1 MKIFWPVYL
10 TVAAVG
16 TAVVW
21 VYAPQI
27 RESLPEE
34 ARDLMCRQADNF
46 AKVWSR
52 AFGGKPSVAPVP
64 VDEQPMVAP
73 VQDQPQPVAPAVVE
87 APARPVRSAR
97 PVPPPA
103 ATVQAAKRAV
113 AAANAAGAGGN
124 APAEEEEDMPSL
136 RGVMQ
141 ADPKDA
147 AWGVVNQ
154 VARIRDLSDGSDAG
168 TVEGGRILVISQRQ
182 RGESGYELIGNFA
195 VHQREE
201 PVIMSATDLYC
212 FTGDFN
218 KLSTR
223 QQIALTTYYKLRGE
237 AEALKARLLKESGAK
252 SPFFAQT
259 VEANKQLKALAA
271 KASELES
278 KDRTDSQ
285 LAKLKNEQAVAHDK
299 YVKLLEKHR
308 AWKKEHASE
317 LSDPEK
323 DPKYLELRTQMQGY
337 AKAIPGMAY

>member
-10 TVAAVG
+10 AAAAVG

-21 VYAPQI
+21 VCAPRI

-34 ARDLMCRQADNF
+34 ARDLMCQQADNF
-46 AKVWSR
+46 ARVWSR
-52 AFGGKPSVAPVP
+52 AFGGKPSGAPVP
-64 VDEQPMVAP
+64 AEGMVAP
-73 VQDQPQPVAPAVVE
+73 ARGQPQPVAPAVMEVS
-87 APARPVRSAR
+87 ARPVRSAR
-97 PVPPPA
+97 PVSPPVA
-103 ATVQAAKRAV
+103 AIQAAKRAV
-113 AAANAAGAGGN
+113 AAVNAAGAGGN
-124 APAEEEEDMPSL
+124 VPAEEEEDMPSL

-147 AWGVVNQ
+147 MWGVVNQ
-154 VARIRDLSDGSDAG
+154 VSHIRNLSDGTDAG
-168 TVEGGRILVISQRQ
+168 TVDGGRILVIEQRQ
-182 RGESGYELIGNFA
+182 HGESGYELIGNFA

-201 PVIMSATDLYC
+201 PVIMSAADLYC
-212 FTGDFN
+212 FSGDFN

-237 AEALKARLLKESGAK
+237 AVALRARLLKESGAR
-252 SPFFAQT
+252 SPFFEQT
-259 VEANKQLKALAA
+259 VEANNKLKALAA
-271 KASELES
+271 QAAELES
-278 KDRTDSQ
+278 KDRTDSR

-323 DPKYLELRTQMQGY
+323 DPKYLEIRAQMQGY
-337 AKAIPGMAY
+337 AKAIPGLAY